1 VGELV
6 AGKPA
11 LRLSFV
17 VSLPIDLVSAM
28 SLLYRAV
35 PGNGLDPWLIQLR
48 RSLPPQIRAE
58 LDLLHGFSGR
68 MLYYMEEPV
77 MRFDPLRPDR
87 LDATFEELI
96 DFLESLPADEYLEM
110 VAHSAG
116 RVHQDIG
123 LAPMQRPAMDDLE
136 GWRTYLTPG
145 QTTADMDEVLSLI
158 SDPETLKRRTIGL
171 IEGVWEHGYGDE
183 FYARFETLSQA
194 ARLASGTEARG
205 AALAFSELTGNRMP
219 STLAAWLPEVERVTF
234 CPSLHVGSLIS
245 YVFFPPDLVI
255 FFNAGDYLLR
265 NQINEPARH
274 TNGSHAQSTTNGSV
288 AQLVSPETS
297 ASLMAQEP
305 LLEALRALGDQN
317 RLHIL
322 ELLSE
327 GELYAQEI
335 VGRLGIAQSA
345 VSRHLSLLE
354 RAGLVK
360 VRPRGGMKY
369 YAVEETQLKSV
380 AGSLCRLGR
389 NQN

>member
-1 VGELV
+1 
-6 AGKPA
+6 
-11 LRLSFV
+11 
-17 VSLPIDLVSAM
+17 M

-68 MLYYMEEPV
+68 MLYYMEEPI
-77 MRFDPLRPDR
+77 MRFDPLQPER

-96 DFLESLPADEYLEM
+96 EFLESLPAEEYLEM

-123 LAPMQRPAMDDLE
+123 LPPMPRPDADDIE

-145 QTTADMDEVLSLI
+145 QTTADLDEVLSLI

-171 IEGVWEHGYGDE
+171 MEGVWEHGYGDE
-183 FYARFETLSQA
+183 FKSRIETLTQA
-194 ARLASGTEARG
+194 ARLASGTEGRG

-219 STLAAWLPEVERVTF
+219 STLAAWLPDVERVTF

-245 YVFFPPDLVI
+245 YIFFPPDLVI
-255 FFNAGDYLLR
+255 FFNAGDYLER
-265 NQINEPARH
+265 NSIDEPARH
-274 TNGSHAQSTTNGSV
+274 INGSHGHTGANGRIIEAPAPEST
-288 AQLVSPETS
+288 VSP
-297 ASLMAQEP
+297 LAQEQ

-354 RAGLVK
+354 RAGLVN

-369 YAVEETQLKSV
+369 YAVDATQLKAVS
-380 AGSLCRLGR
+380 ASLCRLG
-389 NQN
+389 QSPES

>member
-6 AGKPA
+6 VGKPA

-35 PGNGLDPWLIQLR
+35 PGNGLDPWLLSIR
-48 RSLPPQIRAE
+48 RSLPREVRAE

-96 DFLESLPADEYLEM
+96 SFLESLPATDYLDM
-110 VAHSAG
+110 VVHASK

-123 LAPMQRPAMDDLE
+123 LEPMPRPANDDIE
-136 GWRTYLTPG
+136 TWRTFLTPG

-158 SDPETLKRRTIGL
+158 ADPETLKRRTIGL
-171 IEGVWEHGYGDE
+171 IEGIWENGYGDE
-183 FYARFETLSQA
+183 YLSRRETLVQA
-194 ARLASGTEARG
+194 AQLAGRAEPRG
-205 AALAFSELTGNRMP
+205 AALAFSDLTGNRMP
-219 STLAAWLPEVERVTF
+219 STLAARLPEVERVAF
-234 CPSLHVGSLIS
+234 CPSLHVGSFIS
-245 YVFFPPDLVI
+245 YIFFPPDLVI
-255 FFNAGDYLLR
+255 FFDAGQYLERNAVT
-265 NQINEPARH
+265 EPA
-274 TNGSHAQSTTNGSV
+274 
-288 AQLVSPETS
+288 PELPS
-297 ASLMAQEP
+297 RESQAENFPDADPGAAMPQEP

-369 YAVEETQLKSV
+369 YAVDDARLSAV
-380 AGSLCRLGR
+380 AGSLRCLGKR
-389 NQN
+389 PS

>member
-1 VGELV
+1 MGELV

-17 VSLPIDLVSAM
+17 VSLPVDLVSAM

-48 RSLPPQIRAE
+48 RSLPPQVRAE

-77 MRFDPLRPDR
+77 MRFEPLRADR

-96 DFLESLPADEYLEM
+96 EFLESLPASDYLDM

-116 RVHQDIG
+116 RVHHDIG
-123 LAPMQRPAMDDLE
+123 LPPMPRPASDDLE

-171 IEGVWEHGYGDE
+171 MEGVWESGYGDE
-183 FYARFETLSQA
+183 FSARRDSLAQA
-194 ARLASGTEARG
+194 AQLASSTGARG

-234 CPSLHVGSLIS
+234 SPSLHVGSLIS

-255 FFNAGDYLLR
+255 FFNASGYLER
-265 NQINEPARH
+265 TIGVEPARAAIGVH
-274 TNGSHAQSTTNGSV
+274 TNGASVGRASGTDSLDLNTT
-288 AQLVSPETS
+288 
-297 ASLMAQEP
+297 SLAQEP

-322 ELLSE
+322 ELLGE

-354 RAGLVK
+354 RAGLLK

-369 YAVEETQLKSV
+369 YAVDEARLKSV
-380 AGSLCRLGR
+380 SSSLCRLGR
-389 NQN
+389 PTE

>member
-1 VGELV
+1 MGELV

-68 MLYYMEEPV
+68 MLYYMEEPA
-77 MRFDPLRPDR
+77 MRFEPLRPDR

-96 DFLESLPADEYLEM
+96 DFLESLPASDYLDM

-123 LAPMQRPAMDDLE
+123 LPPMPRPAPDDLE

-171 IEGVWEHGYGDE
+171 MEGVWDNGYGDE
-183 FYARFETLSQA
+183 FQSRRETLEQA
-194 ARLASGTEARG
+194 ARLASTTESRG
-205 AALAFSELTGNRMP
+205 AALAFSELTLNRMP
-219 STLAAWLPEVERVTF
+219 STIAAWLPEVER
-234 CPSLHVGSLIS
+234 
-245 YVFFPPDLVI
+245 
-255 FFNAGDYLLR
+255 
-265 NQINEPARH
+265 
-274 TNGSHAQSTTNGSV
+274 
-288 AQLVSPETS
+288 
-297 ASLMAQEP
+297 
-305 LLEALRALGDQN
+305 
-317 RLHIL
+317 
-322 ELLSE
+322 
-327 GELYAQEI
+327 
-335 VGRLGIAQSA
+335 
-345 VSRHLSLLE
+345 
-354 RAGLVK
+354 
-360 VRPRGGMKY
+360 
-369 YAVEETQLKSV
+369 
-380 AGSLCRLGR
+380 
-389 NQN
+389 

>member
-11 LRLSFV
+11 LRLSFN

-87 LDATFEELI
+87 LDATFEELVE
-96 DFLESLPADEYLEM
+96 FLESLPASDYLDM
-110 VAHSAG
+110 VAHSAA

-123 LAPMQRPAMDDLE
+123 LPPMPRPADDDIE
-136 GWRTYLTPG
+136 GWRTFLTPG
-145 QTTADMDEVLSLI
+145 QTTADMDEVLSFI

-171 IEGVWEHGYGDE
+171 MEGVWENGYGDE
-183 FYARFETLSQA
+183 FTARRETLAQA
-194 ARLASGTEARG
+194 AQLASRTEGRG

-234 CPSLHVGSLIS
+234 SPSLHVGSLIS
-245 YVFFPPDLVI
+245 YIFVPPDLVI
-255 FFNAGDYLLR
+255 FFNAGEYLQR
-265 NQINEPARH
+265 NLVPEPARQ
-274 TNGSHAQSTTNGSV
+274 TNGNHAPNEAAAAFDPATATMTPL
-288 AQLVSPETS
+288 AQDS
-297 ASLMAQEP
+297 
-305 LLEALRALGDQN
+305 LLESLRALGDQN

-322 ELLSE
+322 ELLAE

-354 RAGLVK
+354 RAGLVT

-369 YAVEETQLKSV
+369 YAVDEARLKAVSR
-380 AGSLCRLGR
+380 SLCCLGKTPG
-389 NQN
+389 

>member
-1 VGELV
+1 
-6 AGKPA
+6 
-11 LRLSFV
+11 
-17 VSLPIDLVSAM
+17 M

-35 PGNGLDPWLIQLR
+35 PGNGLDPWLITMR
-48 RSLPPQIRAE
+48 RALPREVRAE

-87 LDATFEELI
+87 LDATFDELI
-96 DFLESLPADEYLEM
+96 AFLESLPASDFIEM
-110 VAHSAG
+110 VVRATH

-123 LAPMQRPAMDDLE
+123 LDPMPRPADDDLE
-136 GWRTYLTPG
+136 GWRTFLTPG

-158 SDPETLKRRTIGL
+158 ADPETLKRRTIGL
-171 IEGVWEHGYGDE
+171 IEGIWENGYGDE
-183 FYARFETLSQA
+183 YVSRRETLVQA
-194 ARLASGTEARG
+194 ARLASRAEPRG
-205 AALAFSELTGNRMP
+205 AALAFGDLTGNRMP
-219 STLAAWLPEVERVTF
+219 STLAARLPEVERVAF
-234 CPSLHVGSLIS
+234 CPSLHVGSFIS
-245 YVFFPPDLVI
+245 YIFFPPDMVI
-255 FFNAGDYLLR
+255 FFDAGQYLERNAVV
-265 NQINEPARH
+265 EPAVTLPAR
-274 TNGSHAQSTTNGSV
+274 NGRADDPAHSDNGDV
-288 AQLVSPETS
+288 
-297 ASLMAQEP
+297 MAQEP

-322 ELLSE
+322 ELLAE

-369 YAVEETQLKSV
+369 YAVDEQRLNSV
-380 AGSLCRLGR
+380 AGSLRCLGR
-389 NQN
+389 DQSQT

>member
-1 VGELV
+1 MGELV

-68 MLYYMEEPV
+68 MLYYMEEPI

-87 LDATFEELI
+87 LDATFDELI
-96 DFLESLPADEYLEM
+96 EFLESLPAHDYLDM
-110 VAHSAG
+110 VAHSAS

-123 LAPMQRPAMDDLE
+123 LPPMARPASDDLE
-136 GWRTYLTPG
+136 GWRTVLTPG

-158 SDPETLKRRTIGL
+158 ADPETLKRRTIGL
-171 IEGVWEHGYGDE
+171 IESVWECGYRDE
-183 FYARFETLSQA
+183 FQARFETLSQA
-194 ARLASGTEARG
+194 AHLASGVESRG

-219 STLAAWLPEVERVTF
+219 STLAARLPEVERVTF

-245 YVFFPPDLVI
+245 YIFFPPSLVI
-255 FFNAGDYLLR
+255 FFNASEYLQR
-265 NQINEPARH
+265 NHIAEPTRH
-274 TNGSHAQSTTNGSV
+274 TNGSHAATANGSV
-288 AQLVSPETS
+288 ALDGLDGRV
-297 ASLMAQEP
+297 AALAQEP

-322 ELLSE
+322 ELLAE

-369 YAVEETQLKSV
+369 YAVDEARLRAV
-380 AGSLCRLGR
+380 AGSLCCLGKHDS
-389 NQN
+389 

>member
-6 AGKPA
+6 VGKPA

-35 PGNGLDPWLIQLR
+35 PGNGLDPWLIAMR
-48 RSLPPQIRAE
+48 RSLPRDVRAE

-77 MRFDPLRPDR
+77 MRFDPLRPDH
-87 LDATFEELI
+87 LDATFDELVA
-96 DFLESLPADEYLEM
+96 FLESMPASDYIDM
-110 VAHSAG
+110 VVHASQ

-123 LAPMQRPAMDDLE
+123 LDPMPRPADDDLE
-136 GWRTYLTPG
+136 GWRTFLTPG

-158 SDPETLKRRTIGL
+158 ADPETLKRRTIGL
-171 IEGVWEHGYGDE
+171 LEGIWENGYGDE
-183 FYARFETLSQA
+183 YLVRRETLVQA
-194 ARLASGTEARG
+194 AKFAGRAEPRG
-205 AALAFSELTGNRMP
+205 AALAFSDLTGNRMP
-219 STLAAWLPEVERVTF
+219 STLAARLPEVERVAF
-234 CPSLHVGSLIS
+234 CPSLHVGSFIS
-245 YVFFPPDLVI
+245 YIFFPPDMVI
-255 FFNAGDYLLR
+255 FFDAGQYLERNAVDAPSAALPARNAGSDTPT
-265 NQINEPARH
+265 EPVD
-274 TNGSHAQSTTNGSV
+274 GDV
-288 AQLVSPETS
+288 
-297 ASLMAQEP
+297 MAQEP

-322 ELLSE
+322 ELLAE

-369 YAVEETQLKSV
+369 YAVDENRLTSV
-380 AGSLCRLGR
+380 AGSLRCLGR
-389 NQN
+389 PPA

>member
-1 VGELV
+1 MGELV
-6 AGKPA
+6 LGKPA

-35 PGNGLDPWLIQLR
+35 PGNGLDPWLISMR
-48 RSLPPQIRAE
+48 RSLPRELRAE

-87 LDATFEELI
+87 VDATFEELI
-96 DFLESLPADEYLEM
+96 AFLDSLSASDYLDM
-110 VAHSAG
+110 VFHALQ
-116 RVHQDIG
+116 RVHRDIG
-123 LAPMQRPAMDDLE
+123 LEAMPRPAADDIE
-136 GWRTYLTPG
+136 DWRTFITPG
-145 QTTADMDEVLSLI
+145 QTTADMDEVMSLVF
-158 SDPETLKRRTIGL
+158 DPETLKRRTIAL
-171 IEGVWEHGYGDE
+171 LEGIWEYGYRDE
-183 FYARFETLSQA
+183 FEARREILAQA
-194 ARLASGTEARG
+194 AQIAGRLSDRG

-219 STLAAWLPEVERVTF
+219 STIAAWLPEVERVAF
-234 CPSLHVGSLIS
+234 CPSLHVGSFIS
-245 YVFFPPDLVI
+245 YIFFPPDLVI
-255 FFNAGDYLLR
+255 FFNGTQYVDRAIALG
-265 NQINEPARH
+265 QAPAVVAPSPVVPEPAPFSI
-274 TNGSHAQSTTNGSV
+274 GSS
-288 AQLVSPETS
+288 
-297 ASLMAQEP
+297 MAQEP

-327 GELYAQEI
+327 SELYAQEI

-369 YAVEETQLKSV
+369 YAVDQERLDSV
-380 AGSLCRLGR
+380 AGSLRCYGKKAG
-389 NQN
+389 

>member
-1 VGELV
+1 
-6 AGKPA
+6 
-11 LRLSFV
+11 
-17 VSLPIDLVSAM
+17 M

-68 MLYYMEEPV
+68 MLYYMEEPA
-77 MRFDPLRPDR
+77 MRFEPLRPDR

-96 DFLESLPADEYLEM
+96 DFLESLPASDYLDM

-123 LAPMQRPAMDDLE
+123 LPPMPRPGPDDLE

-171 IEGVWEHGYGDE
+171 MEGVWDNGYGDE
-183 FYARFETLSQA
+183 FQSRRETLEQA
-194 ARLASGTEARG
+194 ARLASTTESRG
-205 AALAFSELTGNRMP
+205 AALAFSELTLNRMP
-219 STLAAWLPEVERVTF
+219 STIAAWLPEVERVTF
-234 CPSLHVGSLIS
+234 SPSLHVGSLIS
-245 YVFFPPDLVI
+245 YIFVPPDLVI
-255 FFNAGDYLLR
+255 FFNADEYLAR
-265 NQINEPARH
+265 NLGAVPSRS
-274 TNGSHAQSTTNGSV
+274 TNGTSTNG
-288 AQLVSPETS
+288 AAPLTDIDAIVSAPP
-297 ASLMAQEP
+297 LAQEP

-322 ELLSE
+322 ELLGE

-369 YAVEETQLKSV
+369 YAVDEGRLKAVSS
-380 AGSLCRLGR
+380 SLCRLGVG
-389 NQN
+389 QG